1 MFLVLTMYMSR
12 FLSERQDKMKML
24 LSEKQM
30 KEFLV

>member
-1 MFLVLTMYMSR
+1 MFLVLTMYMTR
-12 FLSERQDKMKML
+12 FLSERQGKMKML

>member
-12 FLSERQDKMKML
+12 FLSEMQDKMKML